1 MSNDMLT
8 ILNESYKKQGTEEE
22 IEGLT
27 VLLDGTIKQV
37 FDKIRIEKN
46 YKDNNEVLRDIIF
59 TGVNS
64 IIEAKK

>member
-1 MSNDMLT
+1 MLT
-8 ILNESYKKQGTEEE
+8 ILNENYKKQGTEEE

-37 FDKIRIEKN
+37 FDKIRVEKN

-59 TGVNS
+59 AGVNS
-64 IIEAKK
+64 IIETKK